1 MFTRTIAISGNVQ
14 FVDVF
19 KVLFKMNMAKNRFYN
34 K

>member
-19 KVLFKMNMAKNRFYN
+19 KVLFKMNMAK
-34 K
+34 KKK